1 MSRRLVG
8 IGVIALVAA
17 AAILGVDWLLAGPAG
32 TSASGPGPLDPPA
45 AGSPAA
51 SPGAGSAAAGPR
63 RLTVLMSGDVLLRET
78 LWMQARADARA
89 AGRGGYD
96 FRPMLAGVRP
106 TVSAADLAI
115 CHLETPV
122 APAGGPYS
130 DYPVFNVPP
139 QIVPALDWAG
149 YDACTTASNHSL
161 DQGSTGIDR
170 TLAAL
175 DQAGIAHAGS
185 ARTAREADR
194 VTVLTVRG
202 SRVALLSYT
211 FGLNGFT
218 RPDGSPWL
226 VDLIEQRAILAEARR
241 ARASGADLVLV
252 ALHWGVEYRNDPTAQ
267 QRALATALLA
277 SPDVDL
283 VYGHHAHVVQ
293 PFARIG
299 GKWVAYGLGNHLAE
313 QYTQPE
319 RTHEGVMARF
329 TFTERAGGGWAVS
342 RAEFLPT
349 AMPLRPP
356 FRLADLTAA
365 LADPALPATRRTGY
379 QRSFD
384 RVADV
389 VGSLGAWRN
398 G

>member
-8 IGVIALVAA
+8 IGLAALLAA
-17 AAILGVDWLLAGPAG
+17 GAILGLDRLFGGPGRTSAGPASV
-32 TSASGPGPLDPPA
+32 SASPTGARTPA
-45 AGSPAA
+45 PSTT
-51 SPGAGSAAAGPR
+51 GAEPR

-78 LWMQARADARA
+78 LWAQARADAQD
-89 AGRGGYD
+89 AGEGGYD

-106 TVSAADLAI
+106 AVSGADVAI
-115 CHLETPV
+115 CHLETPI
-122 APAGGPYS
+122 ARAGGPYA

-139 QIVPALDWAG
+139 QIVPALHWAG

-161 DQGSTGIDR
+161 DQGTAGIER

-175 DQAGIAHAGS
+175 DEAGIAHAGS
-185 ARTAREADR
+185 ARTAREGAR
-194 VTVLTVRG
+194 VTMLTVRG
-202 SRVALLSYT
+202 VRVALLSYT
-211 FGLNGFT
+211 FGLNGFR

-226 VDLIEQRAILAEARR
+226 VDLIEQRAILAEAAR
-241 ARASGADLVLV
+241 ARREGADLVLV
-252 ALHWGVEYRNDPTAQ
+252 ALHWGVEYRNEPTAA
-267 QRALATALLA
+267 QRTLAAALLA

-293 PFARIG
+293 PFDRTH
-299 GKWVAYGLGNHLAE
+299 GKWVVYGLGNHLAE

-329 TFTERAGGGWAVS
+329 TFTEGDGRWRVS
-342 RAEFLPT
+342 EAAFLPT
-349 AMPLRPP
+349 AMSLRPP
-356 FRLADLTAA
+356 FRLVDLTAA
-365 LADPALPATRRTGY
+365 LTDDGVTGARRTAY

-384 RVADV
+384 RIEEIVE
-389 VGSLGAWRN
+389 SRGAWQY